1 MTQMVD
7 SKQQQL
13 GTDVIVKI
21 ASENTRAPYPFKK
34 VYMLFV
40 AEMGMPNTKLYKI
53 GNTLFIIHP
62 SEDNPEYGIFR
73 ALNADTARNFVE
85 NGKQFVDKAVADGFK
100 ALKTQFSDPSILQ
113 IFNMIG
119 REEQA
124 AQNPNLGYAVGRA
137 KNGDYSVSLMLG
149 QRMGQ

>member
-124 AQNPNLGYAVGRA
+124 AQNPYLGYAVGRA
-137 KNGDYSVSLMLG
+137 KNGDSSVSLMLG

>member
-7 SKQQQL
+7 SHQQEL
-13 GTDVIVKI
+13 STDQIVQI

-62 SEDNPEYGIFR
+62 SDNDPSYGIFR

-85 NGKQFVDKAVADGFK
+85 NGKEFVDRAVSDGFK
-100 ALKTQFSDPSILQ
+100 ALKTQFSDQSILQ
-113 IFNMIG
+113 IFNIIG
-119 REEQA
+119 REEQEL
-124 AQNPNLGYAVGRA
+124 QNPNLGYAVGRA

-149 QRMGQ
+149 ERRGQ